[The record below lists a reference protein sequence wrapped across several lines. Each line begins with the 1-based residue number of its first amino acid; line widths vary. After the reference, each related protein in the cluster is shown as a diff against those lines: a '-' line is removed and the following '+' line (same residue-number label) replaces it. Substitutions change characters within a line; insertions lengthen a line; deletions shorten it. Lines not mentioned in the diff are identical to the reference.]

1 MCCRPRAAEAGLAR
15 PNRHE
20 GDPELTTLQ
29 IRNRVHD
36 YDQWKTVFDKFDR
49 FRHDNNVRAT
59 RVFRDL
65 EDPQRVEIHLE
76 FDDSAAATAF
86 RDTLLNV
93 WGTPQ
98 SQAQLID
105 HEQPTILDLV
115 EERTLEPST

>member
-1 MCCRPRAAEAGLAR
+1 M
-15 PNRHE
+15 
-20 GDPELTTLQ
+20 TTLQ

-36 YDQWKTVFDKFDR
+36 YDQWKTVFDKFHR
-49 FRHDNNVRAT
+49 FRHDNDVRAA
-59 RVFRDL
+59 RVVRDL

-86 RDTLLNV
+86 RAKLLNV

-98 SQAQLID
+98 SQAQLVD

-115 EERTLEPST
+115 EVRALEPTT